1 MRMQKRADNARYNR
15 HRMRRYLKHSPPDTV
30 RLLDPVV
37 LNEIPLI
44 RKIIHDE
51 TWYEGER
58 RGCWVSSDDPV
69 VKENVCRVICRVGEE
84 LRRNLTAQL
93 AADAERVECSVSDS
107 RNERAA

>member
-1 MRMQKRADNARYNR
+1 MT
-15 HRMRRYLKHSPPDTV
+15 P
-30 RLLDPVV
+30 LDPVV

-44 RKIIHDE
+44 RKIIRDE

-84 LRRNLTAQL
+84 LRRTLTAQL
-93 AADAERVECSVSDS
+93 TAGARMEECPAAESKDD
-107 RNERAA
+107 RAA